1 MSKGCYIRDWC
12 LKPRSISGLVTRI
25 NRPVY
30 HEHSSSHGI
39 SRSGY
44 SFLVQD
50 DDRGVVQDKS
60 CQLCVHNTEDAL
72 HMLRDCP
79 WARDIWTQGKSMRPE
94 QIIKV
99 SYCWA
104 KQHSSIHSEALVM
117 GTQQTSG
124 SAESGV
130 IYDEKRNWVL
140 GYNRFLGKC
149 SVIVTELWSI
159 LDGKLILQKQG
170 YDKVVIQFDNLEIVI
185 AISDRKLE
193 GSTSNLIKRIQQI
206 LAKEEKWL
214 LRYVP
219 NENNKFVYALA
230 KMAPSNDDE
239 VLMFDETPIE
249 IQGIL

>member
-1 MSKGCYIRDWC
+1 M
-12 LKPRSISGLVTRI
+12 RI
-25 NRPVY
+25 
-30 HEHSSSHGI
+30 
-39 SRSGY
+39 
-44 SFLVQD
+44 
-50 DDRGVVQDKS
+50 
-60 CQLCVHNTEDAL
+60 
-72 HMLRDCP
+72 
-79 WARDIWTQGKSMRPE
+79 E

-130 IYDEKRNWVL
+130 IYDEKRTWVL

-149 SVIVTELWSI
+149 SVIVAELWSI

-170 YDKVVIQFDNLEIVI
+170 YDKVIIQFDNLEIVI

-219 NENNKFVYALA
+219 NEDNKFVYALA
-230 KMAPSNDDE
+230 KMAPSNDEE

>member
-1 MSKGCYIRDWC
+1 MSIPPPMESAGPDTLSWSRMTTGIALGQGIFGLKSSLLIKLNGSLREIIR
-12 LKPRSISGLVTRI
+12 
-25 NRPVY
+25 
-30 HEHSSSHGI
+30 
-39 SRSGY
+39 
-44 SFLVQD
+44 
-50 DDRGVVQDKS
+50 
-60 CQLCVHNTEDAL
+60 
-72 HMLRDCP
+72 
-79 WARDIWTQGKSMRPE
+79 
-94 QIIKV
+94 
-99 SYCWA
+99 
-104 KQHSSIHSEALVM
+104 
-117 GTQQTSG
+117 
-124 SAESGV
+124 SGV

-149 SVIVTELWSI
+149 SVIIAELWST